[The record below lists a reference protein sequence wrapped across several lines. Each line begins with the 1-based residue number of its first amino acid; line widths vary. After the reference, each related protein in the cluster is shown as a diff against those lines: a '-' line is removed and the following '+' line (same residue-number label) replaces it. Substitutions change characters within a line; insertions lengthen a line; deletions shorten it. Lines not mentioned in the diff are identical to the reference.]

1 MATLLQ
7 CEVLNQLSSFSSWVR
22 FSVSYTHVSFYSSN
36 EKRQVVEDITSY
48 QPPITFRVTLLTT

>member
-7 CEVLNQLSSFSSWVR
+7 CEVLNQLSSFSTWVR
-22 FSVSYTHVSFYSSN
+22 FSVSYRHASFYSSN

>member
-22 FSVSYTHVSFYSSN
+22 FSVSYTHASFYSSN
-36 EKRQVVEDITSY
+36 KKRQVVEDITSY

>member
-22 FSVSYTHVSFYSSN
+22 FSVSYTHASFYSSN